1 MRNTEPGPYNGVGSF
16 LDFCPGNRQESGI
29 RFNQALTPILG
40 GLTCL
45 TAPDAAQWNVRG
57 DLFSNSRIV
66 VDPASSGPVMIAPPT
81 GTTGTIKAR
90 GGCTGTGF
98 TCTDVGWNFADGLG
112 QDPGITNPADYA
124 PASLSGLTVQSVP
137 SASECSTGNGVVEFS
152 PGIYTDGTALNAL
165 FGDPACKNAT
175 FWFQPGSGTQTGVYY
190 FDFRNSSV
198 PGYACGTDINFFA
211 PPTGNLS
218 HAWCIGGRA
227 SDYSGQ
233 RVIGGTPFAWS
244 PTADPTSHQVT
255 LEPAANAGN
264 GTGFFGFLQQ
274 TGFTNPANAKSIN
287 GTTADMA
294 MTAGRPGS
302 SIWLSGYPEVPRGG
316 YGLGL
321 DLELAQSGA
330 NVTRMNAPTVQVN
343 YGALLSGGTC
353 GPYTL
358 PKPPADGSL
367 ATIKLSTVNPAA
379 AADLAACL
387 NSGDRINTAV
397 VQYNVGRP
405 WFQGSPYP
413 TARLDGAR
421 FTLTAKDQP
430 DFPRLPTATDPGGD
444 CDAKKPGV
452 QFIFGG
458 DSHVYVANGG
468 MELCAGPNSA
478 DPANGKEIAVYG
490 VPAAPRLVPV
500 SVSGTSA
507 SDGVT
512 NPDNALRIAEG
523 AGLAAADIKYRNPA
537 VGASSQEGTETLRFS
552 GYTPPA
558 GYTIGKV
565 ELRASYKN
573 ATSCFLGALGCV
585 APQYDLVGFP
595 GGCGAAQAMPAG
607 SAMQAQSVDVT
618 SCMTAANRIASTFDV
633 RWHARSSCFISCSV
647 ATDQLDGIELMVTLV
662 PTNPD
667 TTLRPAYGCITSSPN
682 YWYGTNSPECA
693 LLKVDAP
700 FASVVSTR
708 RGRMSIKGTVYA
720 PSAVIDVDDGD
731 VYYPIF
737 GRGLIARHF
746 RLKGFGYHPG
756 YSAPIVGQLPRHD
769 GGRPAAWC
777 SSRARRT
784 PAPACPTTR
793 PSRVGRRPRSTRR
806 PTRRRSSGGRSPSG
820 SRRKYALGER
830 DLRACRGQRGRRV
843 LDLLGVHGAV
853 DRVLV
858 GDHALLDELVERHLH
873 RLHALAH
880 VRRDHVADLVG
891 LALADQVPDRVVRG
905 DHLER
910 GHETAADARD
920 QTLADDARERCR
932 ELDADLLLPLAGE
945 HVDDAVEGGHG
956 VVGVQ
961 RGEHEVSGL
970 GDGQRE
976 LDRLGVSHLTDEDD
990 VGVFTQR
997 GAKCPLER
1005 VGVEP
1010 DLALVDRG
1018 PLVAVHVLDRVFD
1031 REDVALAIRVDVVD
1045 HRRLG
1050 RRLPGTGRAGDE
1062 EEALRQVREAAR

>member
-1 MRNTEPGPYNGVGSF
+1 MKRAGHLHGERGASLVIALVFLSVFGIVTVAILGFGDASLRSSQGYRTQRAANYATDAALDGAINRVRHDNTIGRDPAVFTADMCNPANNQSVYQQPATSTTPAMVVSCQTEADGGSGIPKDLGSNPPFALLSLGDRRSDGSLGVRNTEPGPYNGVGSF

-90 GGCTGTGF
+90 GGCAGTGF

-302 SIWLSGYPEVPRGG
+302 SIWLSGFPEVPRGG

-330 NVTRMNAPTVQVN
+330 NVSRMNAPTVQVN

-379 AADLAACL
+379 ATDLAACL

-552 GYTPPA
+552 GYSPPT

-618 SCMTAANRIASTFDV
+618 SCMTATNRIASTFDV

-756 YSAPIVGQLPRHD
+756 YSAPIAD
-769 GGRPAAWC
+769 NF
-777 SSRARRT
+777 
-784 PAPACPTTR
+784 
-793 PSRVGRRPRSTRR
+793 
-806 PTRRRSSGGRSPSG
+806 
-820 SRRKYALGER
+820 
-830 DLRACRGQRGRRV
+830 
-843 LDLLGVHGAV
+843 LDT
-853 DRVLV
+853 
-858 GDHALLDELVERHLH
+858 
-873 RLHALAH
+873 
-880 VRRDHVADLVG
+880 
-891 LALADQVPDRVVRG
+891 
-905 DHLER
+905 
-910 GHETAADARD
+910 TAAARSVVFLACKKD
-920 QTLADDARERCR
+920 TGACLPDDPTL
-932 ELDADLLLPLAGE
+932 
-945 HVDDAVEGGHG
+945 
-956 VVGVQ
+956 
-961 RGEHEVSGL
+961 S
-970 GDGQRE
+970 
-976 LDRLGVSHLTDEDD
+976 
-990 VGVFTQR
+990 
-997 GAKCPLER
+997 
-1005 VGVEP
+1005 
-1010 DLALVDRG
+1010 
-1018 PLVAVHVLDRVFD
+1018 
-1031 REDVALAIRVDVVD
+1031 
-1045 HRRLG
+1045 
-1050 RRLPGTGRAGDE
+1050 GRATATFD
-1062 EEALRQVREAAR
+1062 ATTSTPSVKRWSVSQR